1 MLLTLWLAQVAV
13 FAVGIYGPWGNAPE
27 ARANGRV
34 PLPLRMILSLSLVL
48 AAWLART
55 HGGGPGTPYYAYA
68 SWILLGMAFG
78 SLGDFIMAKLV
89 PVPNRLV
96 GGMVAFGIGHLL
108 YIVGYLRTLV
118 VTRVPFRWDA
128 LETALAV
135 YLAVT
140 VIGWWVLIRNPARES
155 AVNVGALLYGSLIA
169 VMASFAFTLAV
180 SAGGAFWLAAVGAG
194 SFVLSDFLIGVT
206 EIRGTPIEN
215 ANDWIWLTYVA
226 GQMGIVYAGAWG

>member
-1 MLLTLWLAQVAV
+1 MILPLCLAQIALFAFGV
-13 FAVGIYGPWGNAPE
+13 FGPWRDA
-27 ARANGRV
+27 ADAQTNGRV
-34 PLPLRMILSLSLVL
+34 PRPIRMTLSVSLVL
-48 AAWLART
+48 AALLVWA
-55 HGGGPGTPYYAYA
+55 GGAAPGSPYYAYA

-78 SLGDFIMAKLV
+78 SLGDFIMARLV

-96 GGMVAFGIGHLL
+96 GGMAAFGVGHVL
-108 YIVGYLRTLV
+108 YIVGYLRTI
-118 VTRVPFRWDA
+118 TASGATFRSDA
-128 LETALAV
+128 LTTALAV

-140 VIGWWVLIRNPARES
+140 VVGWWVMIRNPARET

-169 VMASFAFTLAV
+169 VMAAYAFTLAV
-180 SAGGAFWLAAVGAG
+180 SVGGAYWLAALGAA

-206 EIRGTPIEN
+206 DIRGTHLEN